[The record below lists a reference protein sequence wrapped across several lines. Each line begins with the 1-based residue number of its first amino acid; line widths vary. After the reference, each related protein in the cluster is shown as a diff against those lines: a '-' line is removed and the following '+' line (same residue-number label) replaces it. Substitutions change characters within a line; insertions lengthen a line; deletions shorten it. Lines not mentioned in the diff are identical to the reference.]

1 MSNSSYLR
9 LSLINILRTWALAL
23 VIAPALLVLFTSLLQ
38 NNFDTGAPIH
48 LSLTHYSSWAQP
60 AYINILTRSITQAFI
75 TTLICLVIG
84 YPTAITIARLKPRH
98 RTIALFM
105 IILPFWTSAL
115 IRTYAI
121 VALLKAKGLINTIL
135 LTTGV
140 IDQPLA
146 LLYSNTAVII
156 GCVYDL
162 LPFMILPL
170 YTSISKLDPD
180 LILAAKDLGASNSRL
195 YLKII
200 LPLTAP
206 GIMAGSL
213 LVFLPSITLFYIP
226 ILLGG
231 AKSMLVGNLIADQF
245 LAIHQWP
252 AGAASSVLLTATVLF
267 AIALFRRMSK
277 QKLSEDLFR

>member
-1 MSNSSYLR
+1 MNNSSYLR
-9 LSLINILRTWALAL
+9 HSLITILRTWALAL
-23 VIAPALLVLFTSLLQ
+23 IIAPILLVLVTSLLQ
-38 NNFDTGAPIH
+38 NDFKPHTAID
-48 LSLTHYSSWAQP
+48 LTLAHYSAWAQP
-60 AYINILTRSITQAFI
+60 AYIKILTRSITQAFI

-84 YPTAITIARLKPRH
+84 YPTAISIARLKPRH

-135 LTTGV
+135 LSIGL

-226 ILLGG
+226 VLLGG

-245 LAIHQWP
+245 LVMHQWP
-252 AGAASSVLLTATVLF
+252 AGAASSVLLTTTVLF
-267 AIALFRRMSK
+267 TIALFRRMSK
-277 QKLSEDLFR
+277 QKLSEDLLR